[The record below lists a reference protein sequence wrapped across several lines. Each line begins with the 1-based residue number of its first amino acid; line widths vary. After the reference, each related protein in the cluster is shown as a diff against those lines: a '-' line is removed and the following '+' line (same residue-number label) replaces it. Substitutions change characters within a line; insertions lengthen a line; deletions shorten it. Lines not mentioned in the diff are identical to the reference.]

1 MRSICVIPARMGSSR
16 YPGKPLA
23 PLLGLPLILHV
34 WHRCRL
40 DEVFDRV
47 VIATCDA
54 EIEQAAIDA
63 GADVVMTAD
72 THERAT
78 DRTEEA
84 VENMGLGLANDDFV
98 LMVQGDEVLVNPE
111 MTGVILR
118 NYQDNRPDVVNLASR
133 LYRVEDHDDPN
144 TVKVVSAPNGDALYF
159 SRAPIPSRSRAEN
172 PPAYQQT
179 GVIGFSWSFLKYFS
193 DLPQTPLEK
202 IESVDML
209 RVLEHGFP
217 LKFVFTD
224 IETIGV
230 DTPADLARAE
240 EILRSDAFTSRY
252 LDTASTS

>member
-16 YPGKPLA
+16 YPGKPLV

-84 VENMGLGLANDDFV
+84 VENLELGLADDDFV

-111 MTGVILR
+111 MTGVIVK
-118 NYQDNRPDVVNLASR
+118 NTSP
-133 LYRVEDHDDPN
+133 YRYYG
-144 TVKVVSAPNGDALYF
+144 SG
-159 SRAPIPSRSRAEN
+159 
-172 PPAYQQT
+172 Q
-179 GVIGFSWSFLKYFS
+179 G
-193 DLPQTPLEK
+193 
-202 IESVDML
+202 
-209 RVLEHGFP
+209 
-217 LKFVFTD
+217 VFTYRSQ
-224 IETIGV
+224 
-230 DTPADLARAE
+230 AARPWW
-240 EILRSDAFTSRY
+240 
-252 LDTASTS
+252 